1 FKFPKNQS
9 YKIFGNIPYNISTD
23 IIRKVVFESIAD
35 ESYLIVEYGFA
46 KRLLNTKRDRK
57 STRLNSSHV
66 SISYAV
72 FCLKKK
78 TKSRRARSR
87 GRATPAWTPG
97 RNVAGPRTRA
107 PGGDHRIDTGYAATS
122 PGSTRRRGPAAN

>member
-1 FKFPKNQS
+1 
-9 YKIFGNIPYNISTD
+9 IFGSIPYNISTD

-46 KRLLNTKRDRK
+46 KRLLNTKRSLALLLMAEVDISILSMVPREYFHPKPKVNSSDRK

-78 TKSRRARSR
+78 
-87 GRATPAWTPG
+87 
-97 RNVAGPRTRA
+97 
-107 PGGDHRIDTGYAATS
+107 
-122 PGSTRRRGPAAN
+122 

>member
-1 FKFPKNQS
+1 QVLNKDILQFKFPKNQS
-9 YKIFGNIPYNISTD
+9 YKIFGSIPYNISTD

-46 KRLLNTKRDRK
+46 KRLLNTKRSLALLLMAEVEDRK

-78 TKSRRARSR
+78 NCICLSSC
-87 GRATPAWTPG
+87 
-97 RNVAGPRTRA
+97 
-107 PGGDHRIDTGYAATS
+107 
-122 PGSTRRRGPAAN
+122 